1 MVEAAFITKPL
12 PSSRKVCLVGM
23 KGTKFIEYFQFIS
36 NELILLKFSGNYW
49 CMIDTIGQIRE
60 IPHTLLMLLN
70 QATFKKMTA

>member
-1 MVEAAFITKPL
+1 MVEFAFVTKPL

-23 KGTKFIEYFQFIS
+23 KGMSAVEFYKFIS